1 MPFFRPEKGGAN
13 FRSNSQLVPIQL
25 VPIPP
30 ILTRYSEHLKKR
42 QLVTGEQLRNETD
55 EKEHGKQDNYL
66 SKRKE

>member
-1 MPFFRPEKGGAN
+1 MPFFRPERGGAN
-13 FRSNSQLVPIQL
+13 FRSHSQL

-30 ILTRYSEHLKKR
+30 ILTRYSEHLKNR
-42 QLVTGEQLRNETD
+42 QLVPGEQLRNETD